1 MKISAWA
8 IRHPI
13 PVAVIMIALT
23 LAGIWSYLLLP
34 IKRFPNVEF
43 PVVSVSVT
51 QQGAAPS
58 EMEQQITR
66 PIEDALTGIAGLRH
80 TSSTVTLGSSGT
92 SAEFEIGTDMQKA
105 VEDVRTAV
113 ERTRA
118 TLPQGID
125 APSVTRVDM
134 SSAPILTYAVSAPG
148 MSAVDLSW
156 FVDDT
161 VARALQAQR
170 GVAQVKRIGGV
181 SREINITLDPDRMT
195 AHGVTAYA
203 INTAL
208 AQFHRDDTGGRSEAG
223 GREQTIRVLGSSATM
238 EQLRGL
244 TIPLSATQY
253 VRLGDLATITDSHA
267 EERGFARLDGHP
279 AIAFQVSKTT
289 AASDVSVEDGVDR
302 AIATLNGQ
310 NKGIAISKV
319 VSTVSDTRASY
330 LATVHVLIEGM
341 VLAALVVFLFLR
353 DWRATVIAALAMP
366 LSTATWM
373 IWKIA
378 PSAVGWS

>member
-80 TSSTVTLGSSGT
+80 TSSTVTLGSSST

-118 TLPQGID
+118 
-125 APSVTRVDM
+125 SCR
-134 SSAPILTYAVSAPG
+134 
-148 MSAVDLSW
+148 
-156 FVDDT
+156 
-161 VARALQAQR
+161 
-170 GVAQVKRIGGV
+170 
-181 SREINITLDPDRMT
+181 
-195 AHGVTAYA
+195 
-203 INTAL
+203 
-208 AQFHRDDTGGRSEAG
+208 
-223 GREQTIRVLGSSATM
+223 
-238 EQLRGL
+238 
-244 TIPLSATQY
+244 
-253 VRLGDLATITDSHA
+253 
-267 EERGFARLDGHP
+267 
-279 AIAFQVSKTT
+279 
-289 AASDVSVEDGVDR
+289 
-302 AIATLNGQ
+302 
-310 NKGIAISKV
+310 
-319 VSTVSDTRASY
+319 RASMRP
-330 LATVHVLIEGM
+330 A
-341 VLAALVVFLFLR
+341 
-353 DWRATVIAALAMP
+353 
-366 LSTATWM
+366 
-373 IWKIA
+373 
-378 PSAVGWS
+378 